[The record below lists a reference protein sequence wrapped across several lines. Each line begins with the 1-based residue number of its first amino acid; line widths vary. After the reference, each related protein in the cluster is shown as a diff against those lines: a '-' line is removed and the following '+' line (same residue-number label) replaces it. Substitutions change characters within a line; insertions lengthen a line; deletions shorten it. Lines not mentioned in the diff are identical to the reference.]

1 MGQVDTLLS
10 YAKLLR
16 EVECVDVCV
25 GGGAGG
31 GGYWVREWGVCV
43 CVCVCMCVCVGVCRC
58 V

>member
-25 GGGAGG
+25 GGGGG
-31 GGYWVREWGVCV
+31 GGRG
-43 CVCVCMCVCVGVCRC
+43 GAGTG
-58 V
+58 

>member
-25 GGGAGG
+25 GGGGG
-31 GGYWVREWGVCV
+31 GGRVLGERMGCVCV
-43 CVCVCMCVCVGVCRC
+43 CVCVCMCVCV
-58 V
+58 